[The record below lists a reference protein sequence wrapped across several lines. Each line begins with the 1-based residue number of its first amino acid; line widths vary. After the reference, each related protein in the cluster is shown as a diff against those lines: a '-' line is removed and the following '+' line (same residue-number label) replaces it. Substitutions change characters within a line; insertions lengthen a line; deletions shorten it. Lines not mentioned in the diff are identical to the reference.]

1 MSHLLARVIIN
12 ALSIGAAAILV
23 RGITLTGP
31 MWKILPLG
39 VLFGLINF
47 LIKPVM
53 ELFALPLIIL
63 TLGLF
68 MLVINA
74 LMLMLTTK
82 LSGSLNLGLHVHGFL
97 PAFWGAIIISI
108 VNMVLSWLTGVT

>member
-1 MSHLLARVIIN
+1 MSHLLVRVIIN
-12 ALSIGAAAILV
+12 SLSISAAVILV
-23 RGITLTGP
+23 RGITFTGP

-39 VLFGLINF
+39 VLFGLVNF

-53 ELFALPLIIL
+53 ELFSLPLIIL

-74 LMLMLTTK
+74 LMLILTTI
-82 LSGSLNLGLHVHGFL
+82 LSGSLNLGLHVHGFM
-97 PAFWGAIIISI
+97 PAFWGAIIVSI
-108 VNMVLSWLTGVT
+108 VNMVLSWLTGIK